1 VSVSLIN
8 KNYQKDRKMK
18 LFAAFFASTMIAGVS
33 YAKSCDITVEA
44 TDSMSYSTKVIA
56 AAGCTEIKLTLKHTG
71 KLPKAAMG
79 HNLAIAA
86 EADMKDVIAA
96 ATKSG
101 FAKDYSPGTDHV
113 IAATK
118 LLGGGES
125 DTITIATSKF
135 KKGTKYKFFC
145 TFPGH
150 SAIMLGDVTL

>member
-1 VSVSLIN
+1 
-8 KNYQKDRKMK
+8 MK
-18 LFAAFFASTMIAGVS
+18 LIASIFVSAVFSTALISATGFAKT
-33 YAKSCDITVEA
+33 CDVTVEA
-44 TDSMSYSTKVIA
+44 TDSMTFNTKSISG
-56 AAGCTEIKLTLKHTG
+56 AGCSDIKLTLKHTG

-79 HNLAIAA
+79 HNLVITA
-86 EADMKDVIAA
+86 EADVKNVTAA
-96 ATKSG
+96 AMKSG
-101 FAKDYSPGTDHV
+101 PAKDYAPGTEGV

-150 SAIMLGDVTL
+150 SAIMQGDVSF